1 MTSHALQ
8 TYLSDHHAGSVAGVD
23 LARRVMPDLAVEI
36 EADQA
41 VFEGLMAE
49 FGVRTHHWKG
59 LGGWLAAKAAKHT
72 EPQELVALETLALGI
87 AGKLMLWKALEPAQ
101 ESNAYLRALDLNGLI
116 DRATQQFDDVEH
128 ERLRRAAQLFSA
140 PVTVHY
146 G

>member
-1 MTSHALQ
+1 
-8 TYLSDHHAGSVAGVD
+8 
-23 LARRVMPDLAVEI
+23 MPDLAVEI

-41 VFEGLMAE
+41 VLEGLMTE
-49 FGVRTHHWKG
+49 LGVSTHHWKG
-59 LGGWLAAKAAKHT
+59 LGGWLAAKAVKHT
-72 EPQELVALETLALGI
+72 EPHELVALETLALGI

-101 ESNAYLRALDLNGLI
+101 ESNAYLRALDLNRLI

-128 ERLRRAAQLFSA
+128 ERMRRAAQLFSA